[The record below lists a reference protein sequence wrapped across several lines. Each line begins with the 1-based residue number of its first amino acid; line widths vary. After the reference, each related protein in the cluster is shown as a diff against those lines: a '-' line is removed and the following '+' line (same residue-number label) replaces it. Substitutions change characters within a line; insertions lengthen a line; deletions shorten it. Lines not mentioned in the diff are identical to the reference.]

1 MKKLLWTLAICSLKR
16 VYLLKALCTPTVA
29 KGSAR
34 IRVMV
39 SAAHTREDID
49 FGVEK
54 FVSIGRKLGVI
65 K

>member
-1 MKKLLWTLAICSLKR
+1 
-16 VYLLKALCTPTVA
+16 VFLLKVSFTLTVA

-39 SAAHTREDID
+39 SAAHTKEDID

-54 FVSIGRKLGVI
+54 FVLIGRKLGVI